1 MTQKDEFRVN
11 GPAKVFLLY
20 KLLLVSKKYEEI
32 I

>member
-20 KLLLVSKKYEEI
+20 KLLVSKKYEEI